1 MRHRKRLRTRQNRS
15 DEIPYPSVQH
25 RTPVRKVPP
34 GEITDGFKYGTEKA
48 ATKTE
53 DEAREE
59 LGGHLHD
66 DNPKDKDRGPIFRE
80 FGPTEWAKPVEPTR
94 FFIKQALCVDT
105 WGVNGGPEKSLKTH
119 DNIAMAMS
127 VATGMN
133 LYRCDLFPVLRQGK
147 ALLIIGEG
155 GEKQILRLLHRMC
168 RAYGIQPEDVVKDP
182 AFPLW
187 VEFGA
192 APLNS
197 DRLRDEI
204 KQMLDRHQ
212 PDYVSMESFYNFH
225 PAEVSAA
232 NLYERGQVIDAYHK
246 LVRDGGTDVVSILT
260 DHNKKGA
267 NELGLRHI
275 SMSGQAENSDSWIQ
289 RIHRREP
296 NVASGEF
303 CLTSF
308 NSRNW
313 GGSTFDVDWHLG
325 PFDHDLGC
333 HTGDISWDVCP
344 HKVDANANGTD
355 SGVKI
360 DIAILIRDNP
370 WKFNRQQIFEE
381 LRPVRKQDVYA
392 AIKKMV
398 DEGELNE
405 ESPKLHGH
413 GGKAVVIGPGAAL
426 AAFIGKVVAHGGG
439 RTP

>member
-1 MRHRKRLRTRQNRS
+1 MPTQPDSLTNEKEQPKGKTKS
-15 DEIPYPSVQH
+15 D
-25 RTPVRKVPP
+25 
-34 GEITDGFKYGTEKA
+34 
-48 ATKTE
+48 
-53 DEAREE
+53 
-59 LGGHLHD
+59 
-66 DNPKDKDRGPIFRE
+66 PIFRE
-80 FGPTEWAKPVEPTR
+80 YVPTEWAKPVEPTN
-94 FFIKQALCVDT
+94 FFIKRALCRDT

-119 DNIAMAMS
+119 DNFAIGMS
-127 VATGMN
+127 IATGGN
-133 LYRCDLFPVLRQGK
+133 LYRSDLLPVLRQGK
-147 ALLIIGEG
+147 ALLIVGEG

-168 RAYGIQPEDVVKDP
+168 RAYGIKVEDVLNDP

-204 KQMLDRHQ
+204 KQLLDRHQ

-232 NLYERGQVIDAYHK
+232 NLYERGQVIDSYHK
-246 LVRDGGTDVVSILT
+246 LVREGGSDVVSMLT

-289 RIHRREP
+289 RIHRRDP
-296 NVASGEF
+296 DVVGGEF
-303 CLTSF
+303 CLTTSF

-325 PFDHDLGC
+325 PLDHDAGC

-344 HKVDANANGTD
+344 NKAAAGGGTD
-355 SGVKI
+355 SGVKL
-360 DIAILIRDNP
+360 DVGILVRDNP
-370 WKFNRQQIFEE
+370 WKFNRQEIFEE
-381 LRPVRKQDVYA
+381 LRPIRKQDVYT

-398 DEGELNE
+398 DEGELNG

-413 GGKAVVIGPGAAL
+413 GGKAVVIGPGPAL
-426 AAFIGKVVAHGGG
+426 AALIGKVVAHGGG